1 MMQRG
6 KDTFPTRC
14 NQDKERMLWDIS
26 EYAKT
31 AALTLTPGRF
41 ATASAH
47 TAIIA
52 RLLSFRAFMMKL
64 TKKPQIK
71 NRRKKNGIT
80 ADYNR
85 RRASAFEKQ
94 RERTDIFP
102 RCPHKIT
109 HALILLWGI

>member
-14 NQDKERMLWDIS
+14 NQNKERMLGDIS
-26 EYAKT
+26 EYARV
-31 AALTLTPGRF
+31 AAL
-41 ATASAH
+41 

-52 RLLSFRAFMMKL
+52 RLLSFHIFMMKL
-64 TKKPQIK
+64 TKKPQTES
-71 NRRKKNGIT
+71 RRKKNGVT
-80 ADYNR
+80 VDYNKR
-85 RRASAFEKQ
+85 YTSAFKKQ

-102 RCPHKIT
+102 RCPRKIT